1 MLFSNDSEQLFL
13 GSCRNEKHQ
22 VGYAVITCP
31 KSIFLLLQ
39 QYLSIHQ
46 IQYVTLELWS
56 VDYTILFPYILQLH
70 PYVKIRMIMGQHI

>member
-31 KSIFLLLQ
+31 NSIFLLLQ
-39 QYLSIHQ
+39 QYLSIYKNQ
-46 IQYVTLELWS
+46 NVTLELWA
-56 VDYTILFPYILQLH
+56 VNYTISFPYILQLH
-70 PYVKIRMIMGQHI
+70 PYVKIRKIMGQLI